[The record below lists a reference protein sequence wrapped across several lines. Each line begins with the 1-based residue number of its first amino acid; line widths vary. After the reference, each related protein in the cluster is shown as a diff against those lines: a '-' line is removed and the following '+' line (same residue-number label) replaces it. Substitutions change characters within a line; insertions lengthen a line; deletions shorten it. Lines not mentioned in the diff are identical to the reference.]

1 MLPFTTVIHKLFGG
15 LREREGWQACPNVE
29 KEELARTSTI
39 SDRQYS
45 TLSCIISECLEAIE
59 VSIPQSNVSKDGLP
73 LIPRGK
79 GVSSELRDVFTLE
92 GSASRTRDLY
102 VVIIVWM

>member
-1 MLPFTTVIHKLFGG
+1 MNGKAGKHI
-15 LREREGWQACPNVE
+15 Q
-29 KEELARTSTI
+29 TSKKRSWPGPAPSPI
-39 SDRQYS
+39 ASRQYS

-59 VSIPQSNVSKDGLP
+59 ISIPQSNVSKDGLP

-79 GVSSELRDVFTLE
+79 GVSSEMRDVFTLE
-92 GSASRTRDLY
+92 GSASRTRILY